1 VEDRATAVD
10 TVYKNLVKIVY
21 VVAEGDSGIMS
32 MPAGFRRH
40 LVHKT
45 LRHDFHC
52 DIAETRF
59 VSRLIIIKDILINR
73 QIECYLNNMINLR
86 PLTLHIMPSYT
97 HKMAI
102 VYTVDS
108 VTSPPCVW

>member
-59 VSRLIIIKDILINR
+59 VSRLIIIKDILVNR

-97 HKMAI
+97 H
-102 VYTVDS
+102 
-108 VTSPPCVW
+108 